1 MKEPHEIYLDEFLRE
16 AKRRSKPSAQGLGHP
31 RELATNQVD
40 EAEHVAA
47 EATAYHLVDQLRF
60 TTEEA
65 EEVVEAFR
73 QAKFDK
79 DTLKDTWTD
88 FMLRRGRR
96 R

>member
-1 MKEPHEIYLDEFLRE
+1 MKEPHDIYLDEFLRE

-31 RELATNQVD
+31 RDLPMSQVE

-47 EATAYHLVDQLRF
+47 EATAYHLIDQLHF
-60 TTEEA
+60 TPEEA

-73 QAKFDK
+73 ETKFDK
-79 DTLKDTWTD
+79 DKLKHAWTD
-88 FMLRRGRR
+88 FVLRRARR